1 MSTLDQR
8 QEVLAQ
14 KERVAAT
21 FRELLASTEDLL
33 KATASYTGSEIE
45 EVRAKLKVQVEQA
58 RVHAHDME
66 GVAAQKYREATQA
79 TEAYVQQ
86 NVWKSIGIAA
96 LIGVL
101 FGSLATSG
109 GGSRDRE

>member
-58 RVHAHDME
+58 RVHAHDVE

-86 NVWKSIGIAA
+86 NVSIGIAA